1 MAIGKNIKGI
11 TIEFSADTT
20 KLGQALRDIDSK
32 TKAVDKSLK
41 EVDRALKFN
50 PKNTEL
56 LAQKQQLLGQ
66 KVNQTRERLDALRQ
80 AQAKLDDDPA
90 VDKTSQDYMELRREI
105 IETQSKL
112 EHFEGELKKMN
123 GIKLQQLGKSVQNV
137 GDKMKAAGTGMT
149 KYVTGPIVGV
159 GAASVAAFNEVKDG
173 LNVVTQKTG
182 ATGES
187 LEWMHQIVKDMAQ
200 EIPSDFETIGS
211 AVGEVNTRFGIQ
223 GDELKNL
230 STEYVK
236 FAKVNDVDVSTAID
250 TTQKA
255 LSAFGLGAE
264 DATNLLDI
272 LTRVSQNTGASVD
285 SLANG
290 LIQNGTA
297 FQELGLNVQQS
308 ATLMGQL
315 EKSGA
320 NSETVMQGLR
330 KALKNAAEDGVPLDQ
345 ALANLQNTIKNG
357 TGSMDGLTAAYDL
370 FGKSGDQI
378 YGAVKNGTID
388 FNDLAGAAEDMG
400 GVLDRTFEQT
410 LTPSEKFQTTL
421 NTLKTTGYEIANT
434 VLPMITPYMEK
445 LAEKIKAL
453 AEKWNQLSPGVQKA
467 ILIAGG
473 IAAAIGPVLVILGT
487 LAGAIGSIITLVGT
501 IGPVL
506 AGVAGPIG
514 IAVAIIAGLI
524 TLGVLLYK
532 NWDKIKAK
540 ASEIWNGIKDTIG
553 GAIQGIKEWFK
564 HLQLAIGMRMNMIKK
579 KASDTFTK
587 IKDAMLAP
595 IKKAVEIIKGMIQK
609 IKDFFNFKVHLPR
622 IKLPHFHID
631 PPGWKLSDLLQGEI
645 PSLGIKW
652 YKKGAIFNSPSV
664 IGVGEAGPEAVLPI
678 EKLQGMMMA
687 MADSIV
693 NGVGANMALQGAGA
707 GGEVKIVN
715 YLYPNGPKM
724 GEETVRMYDLYKGR
738 LG

>member
-1 MAIGKNIKGI
+1 MAVGTKVKGI
-11 TIEFSADTT
+11 TIEFNGDTT
-20 KLGQALRDIDSK
+20 KLGKALSDVDKK

-41 EVDRALKFN
+41 EVNNALKFN

-66 KVNQTRERLDALRQ
+66 KIDQTKDRL
-80 AQAKLDDDPA
+80 KLLQETQKKMDDDPS

-105 IETQSKL
+105 IETESKL
-112 EHFEGELKKMN
+112 KHFEDEAKKLDN
-123 GIKLQQLGKSVQNV
+123 IKLKQMGQSFQNA
-137 GDKMKAAGTGMT
+137 GDKMKAAGAGMT

-159 GAASVAAFNEVKDG
+159 GAASVVAFNEVKDG
-173 LNVVTQKTG
+173 LNIVTQKTG

-187 LEWMHQIVKDMAQ
+187 LEGMHQIVKDMAQ
-200 EIPSDFETIGS
+200 EIPADFETIGS
-211 AVGEVNTRFGIQ
+211 AVGEVNTRFGLQ
-223 GDELKNL
+223 GQELQDL

-236 FAKVNDVDVSTAID
+236 FAKVNQVDVSDAID

-264 DATNLLDI
+264 DATSLLDI

-330 KALKNAAEDGVPLDQ
+330 KALKNAAEDGVPLDE
-345 ALANLQNTIKNG
+345 ALSNLQNTIMNG

-434 VLPMITPYMEK
+434 VLPMITPLLEK
-445 LAEKIKAL
+445 IAEKVKAL
-453 AEKWNQLSPGVQKA
+453 ADKWNQLSPGVQKA

-487 LAGAIGSIITLVGT
+487 LAGAIGSIITLVTT
-501 IGPVL
+501 IGPAL
-506 AGVAGPIG
+506 AGLAGPIG
-514 IAVAIIAGLI
+514 IAIAIIGGLI
-524 TLGVLLYK
+524 AVGVILYK

-540 ASEIWNGIKDTIG
+540 ASELKD
-553 GAIQGIKEWFK
+553 
-564 HLQLAIGMRMNMIKK
+564 NVVKK
-579 KASDTFTK
+579 FTALK
-587 IKDAMLAP
+587 IAVKVIFGHIKDAMLAP
-595 IKKAVEIIKGMIQK
+595 IKKAAETIKGLIQK
-609 IKDFFNFKVHLPR
+609 IKNFFKFKVSLPK
-622 IKLPHFHID
+622 IKLPHFSIQ
-631 PPGWKLSDLLQGEI
+631 PKGWQLGDLLKGSI
-645 PSLGIKW
+645 PSLGIDW
-652 YKKGAIFNSPSV
+652 HADGIIFKKPTV
-664 IGVGEAGPEAVLPI
+664 IGKHGFGEAGPEAAMPLDT
-678 EKLQGMMMA
+678 LWDQMDGMFA
-687 MADSIV
+687 RMADSIV
-693 NGVGANMALQGAGA
+693 NGVSLAVAAQNAGMR
-707 GGEVKIVN
+707 GDIVLPI
-715 YLYPNGPKM
+715 YLYPSGPKM
-724 GEETVRMYDLYKGR
+724 GEETVKMYDLYSGR
-738 LG
+738 LKGKTR